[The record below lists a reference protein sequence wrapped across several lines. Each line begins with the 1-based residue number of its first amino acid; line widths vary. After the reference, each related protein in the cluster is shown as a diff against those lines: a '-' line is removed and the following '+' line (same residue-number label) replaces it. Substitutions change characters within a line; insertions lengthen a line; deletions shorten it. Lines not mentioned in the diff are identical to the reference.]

1 MNSNSLNTVLSYYQ
15 AGTKHQ
21 FKDMAKYLHPSVQFI
36 SPAGKLEGKSAFLEA
51 AVGFFKMVE
60 SLDIRASFG
69 DGNQV
74 MLAYT
79 AHFPSPIGPFLAAA
93 LITLEESLIRK
104 MEFFY
109 DPRPLLS
116 DREKIFAES

>member
-21 FKDMAKYLHPSVQFI
+21 FKEMAEYLHPNVQFI
-36 SPAGKLEGKSAFLEA
+36 SPAGKLDGKPAFIKA
-51 AVGFFKMVE
+51 ATGFFKMVE

-69 DGNQV
+69 DENRA

-79 AHFPSPIGPFLAAA
+79 AHFPSPIGPFPAAA
-93 LITLEESLIRK
+93 LITLEDGFIRK

-109 DPRPLLS
+109 DPRPILS
-116 DREKIFAES
+116 DSEKILP